1 MSGGS
6 GCARVA
12 RARAEAGARV
22 LLYSQ
27 QVHSALCS
35 EHRAVGPDRAMAL
48 RAALFVLSVLIA
60 GGAAVYRKNYDLSR
74 ACELS
79 SCYPATGN
87 LLIGREARLTASSTC
102 GLYDRERY
110 CIVSHLEERTKCF
123 WCLSTNN
130 TINQPDLNHRVQNII
145 YKYYPGTK
153 YKSWWQS
160 ENGKENVTIQ
170 LDMEAEFHLTHIII
184 QFKTFRPAAMLIE
197 RSSDFGKTWRVYRY
211 FAHNC
216 DETYPFVPKHT
227 QRNLTEV
234 VCESRYSGVSPSTE
248 GEVIFRVLPPNINVV
263 NPYSEEVQNLLRM
276 TNLRINFTKLH
287 TLGDDL
293 LDNRYQIREKYYYA
307 IYEMTVRGSCS
318 CYGHASHCVPLPG
331 VIATNNTV
339 HGRCACR
346 HNTRGLN
353 CEYCEDFY
361 NDLPWQPAFGKTS
374 NACVMCSCNNHA
386 TKCHFDAAVY
396 NKTGKTSGGVCDDCQ
411 HNTMGVNCERC
422 KPTFYRDPNYNLQ
435 SPHVCKSCDCD
446 PEGVTDT
453 EILCDP
459 DTDLA
464 NNKTAGRCLCK
475 ANVDGARCDRCKDGY
490 WNFDP
495 QNPEGCQA
503 CTCDRLGTIN
513 ERGCDP
519 LTGNCFCKRHV
530 TGRNCDQCLPEFY
543 GLSDSVDGCLP
554 CDCDPGG
561 SIDRDCDVI
570 TGQCKCR
577 PNVSGRR
584 CNQPIQN
591 FFVGALDSIVFEA
604 ESSECNSQSD
614 PNAIQSPICHVVIR
628 ENYPDGRKETWTGP
642 GFMKIPES
650 STLVF
655 NVNNLKTSMNYNVLI
670 RYEPQSNTNWEEAT
684 ILVKRPGPID
694 TDSPCA
700 KVRPADD
707 TVLTSLP
714 ANQRSVLVRPA
725 ICLEKNKDTEI
736 RIYLG
741 RQDGHSS
748 NSRASVLIDSIV
760 LIPNFDDLPFLANGS
775 NMREEFDRYNCGD
788 SYYYDLNRDNIPEIC
803 KKYHASIG
811 FYIRNGTESCQCD
824 PSGSKSH
831 QCDPYTGHCQCVE
844 NIVGARCDRCAP
856 GTYGF
861 SKFGCKRCDCNSIGS
876 LDNFCDITSGQC
888 KCRANTYGR
897 ACDSCQPGYFNFPN
911 CQQCDCNGHAVE
923 CDDKTGACQMCRDYT
938 EGHRCERCIEGY
950 YGDPR
955 LGYDIPCRLCPCPGV
970 KGDADKSSH
979 ADRCEL
985 DPETKDVVCD
995 CKEGYAGLLCDVC
1008 ADNYYGDPIR
1018 GTCEKCDCSDNTDI
1032 TKPGNCD
1039 PYTGKCLQ
1047 CLYHTAGDNCEL
1059 CEEGFYGNALEK
1071 SCYTCNCSVLGTN
1084 FTRGSCDRTT
1094 GQCPCFN
1101 NVMGIN
1107 CDQCTENH
1115 WRIALGTGCDPCD
1128 CDPIGSISPQCNP
1141 YIGKC
1146 ECKPGHGGRQCD
1158 QCQEN
1163 HWGDPNVEC
1172 YECDCDLYGSIS
1184 QQCSRENGSCICKPG
1199 IGGYKCDTCARGY
1212 LGEAPEC
1219 NACGECFDNWDRII
1233 GDLRTQ
1239 TEYAIGNASKIKVVG
1254 ATGAYTRDF
1263 EEMTKKLSDVEN
1275 SLQSAKLGQSTVKEL
1290 LSNISNLQNKLT
1302 EAEMKVKDSNGN
1314 LNAITQKINLGNV
1327 TLEALRSS
1335 IDRLKTK
1342 TFDLGNNATKLQE
1355 ANLEGA
1361 LNLTREAKQR
1371 ALKAADDAEGV
1382 QTIIANT
1389 DRQIKNTDRLIEMQ
1403 YNNFNNT
1410 RNENDKKLDDLQQQL
1425 SNLESQFPTINEK
1438 MCGQESDTCDIC
1450 GGAGCGKCG
1459 GISCDQGA
1467 ITKAEQALDFANKTE
1482 HRIKEHELT
1491 AEEIYRSVSQVKQ
1504 DTIAVR
1510 SRAKDFFDRA
1520 LEFKLSAERATND
1533 SQELTSELRDF
1544 LSKTYNTPEDVRLLA
1559 TEILN
1564 LSISIQPKEITELS
1578 QRINSTVSQLTN
1590 IENIIAETKPDLDR
1604 AKMLK
1609 QNATVVNKAANL
1621 TLEMANKVLGALD
1634 EAQAA
1639 QDAAENA
1646 IDKANS
1652 DIEAAKSDLIPIAQ
1666 ETEQAQKKAN
1676 ETMDEVEA
1684 LRSRLSDLQKNILKI
1699 ESDAE
1704 QVKQEANDV
1713 VNKAEGAEQKA
1724 RQLRQDFKQTNI
1736 SLSERASQ
1744 TSNSRERAQLL
1755 LNRATKMA
1763 SDTQT
1768 QLKLLANMEELY
1780 NDHNEQLNVLE
1791 KEISNLNTQMNYYL
1805 SEITKRSDNYR
1816 SCTT

>member
-1 MSGGS
+1 
-6 GCARVA
+6 
-12 RARAEAGARV
+12 
-22 LLYSQ
+22 
-27 QVHSALCS
+27 
-35 EHRAVGPDRAMAL
+35 MAL
-48 RAALFVLSVLIA
+48 RAPLFILSVLIA
-60 GGAAVYRKNYDLSR
+60 GGTALYNRDRDRLRVNSRILDR

-87 LLIGREARLTASSTC
+87 LLIGREARLSASSTC
-102 GLYDRERY
+102 GSHGRERF
-110 CIVSHLEERTKCF
+110 CIVSHLEDRKKCF
-123 WCLSTNN
+123 WCDSTNS
-130 TINQPDLNHRVQNII
+130 TINNPHLNHRIQNII
-145 YKYYPGTK
+145 YKYHPGTRN
-153 YKSWWQS
+153 KSWWQS

-170 LDMEAEFHLTHIII
+170 LDMEAEFHLTHLII
-184 QFKTFRPAAMLIE
+184 QFKTFRPAAMLVE
-197 RSSDFGKTWRVYRY
+197 RSFDFGKTWRVYQY

-216 DETYPFVPKHT
+216 DEAFPFVPKHT
-227 QRNLTEV
+227 QRSLTEV
-234 VCESRYSGVSPSTE
+234 VCESRYSGVAPSTE

-293 LDNRYQIREKYYYA
+293 LDNRPEIQEKYYYS

-318 CYGHASHCVPLPG
+318 CYGHASRCLPLPE
-331 VIATNNTV
+331 VTSKNNMV
-339 HGRCACR
+339 HGRCECT

-361 NDLPWQPAFGKTS
+361 NDLPWQPAVGKTS
-374 NACVMCSCNNHA
+374 NACVRCTCNNHA
-386 TKCHFDAAVY
+386 TTCHFDAAVY
-396 NKTGKTSGGVCDDCQ
+396 NKTGKTSGGVCDNCQ

-422 KPTFYRDPNYNLQ
+422 KPTFYRDPNLDIQ
-435 SPHVCKSCDCD
+435 SPEICKSCDCD
-446 PEGVTDT
+446 PEGTTDK
-453 EILCDP
+453 EILCD
-459 DTDLA
+459 DETDLA

-475 ANVDGARCDRCKDGY
+475 SNIDGARCDRCKDGY

-495 QNPEGCQA
+495 QNPDGCQS
-503 CTCDRLGTIN
+503 CTCDRLGTVN

-519 LTGNCFCKRHV
+519 STGNCFCKRHV

-543 GLSDSVDGCLP
+543 GLSDSDDGCLP

-561 SIDRDCDVI
+561 SLDRDCDVI

-577 PNVSGRR
+577 PNVMGLR

-591 FFVGALDSIVFEA
+591 FFVGALDSIVIEA
-604 ESSECNSQSD
+604 ESSQCNSQID
-614 PNAIQSPICHVVIR
+614 DNAIQSQICHVVIR

-655 NVNNLKTSMNYNVLI
+655 VVNNLKTSMNYNVLI

-684 ILVKRPGPID
+684 ILVKRPVPID
-694 TDSPCA
+694 ADSPCA
-700 KVRPADD
+700 NVRPADD

-725 ICLEKNKDTEI
+725 ICLEKNKETEI

-760 LIPNFDDLPFLANGS
+760 LIPSIDDLPFLSNGS

-876 LDNFCDITSGQC
+876 LDNFCDVTSGQC

-923 CDDKTGACQMCRDYT
+923 CDDKTGECQMCRDYT
-938 EGHRCERCIEGY
+938 EGHRCERCTEGY

-955 LGYDIPCRLCPCPGV
+955 LGVDIPCRLCPCPGV
-970 KGDADKSSH
+970 KGDANKSSH

-1008 ADNYYGDPIR
+1008 ADNYYGDPIKR
-1018 GTCEKCDCSDNTDI
+1018 TCEKCDCSDNIDI

-1047 CLYHTAGDNCEL
+1047 CLYNTAGDNCEL

-1071 SCYTCNCSVLGTN
+1071 SCYRCNCSVLGTN
-1084 FTRGSCDRTT
+1084 FTQGSCDRTT

-1107 CDQCTENH
+1107 CEQCTENH

-1128 CDPIGSISPQCNP
+1128 CDPVGSTSPQCNP

-1146 ECKPGHGGRQCD
+1146 ECKSGHGGRQCD

-1172 YECDCDLYGSIS
+1172 HECDCDLYGSVS
-1184 QQCSRENGSCICKPG
+1184 QQCMRDNGSCICKPG
-1199 IGGYKCDTCARGY
+1199 IGGYKCDMCARGY

-1219 NACGECFDNWDRII
+1219 YACGECFDNWDRMIE
-1233 GDLRTQ
+1233 DLRIQ

-1290 LSNISNLQNKLT
+1290 LSNISSLQDQLS
-1302 EAEMKVKDSNGN
+1302 EAEKKVKDSNDN
-1314 LNAITQKINLGNV
+1314 LNAITSKINLGNV
-1327 TLEALRSS
+1327 TLDALRTS
-1335 IDRLKTK
+1335 IANLKTK

-1371 ALKAADDAEGV
+1371 AVKAADDAESV

-1403 YNNFNNT
+1403 YHNFNNT
-1410 RNENDKKLDDLQQQL
+1410 RSENDKKLDDLQQQL
-1425 SNLESQFPTINEK
+1425 SDLDSQLPTINLK

-1491 AEEIYRSVSQVKQ
+1491 AEEIFRSVSQVKQ
-1504 DTIAVR
+1504 DTVTVR
-1510 SRAKDFFDRA
+1510 SRAKDLFEIA
-1520 LEFKLSAERATND
+1520 SEFKLSAERATND
-1533 SQELTSELRDF
+1533 SQQLTSELKEF
-1544 LSKTYNTPEDVRLLA
+1544 LSKTYNTPEDVRQLA

-1609 QNATVVNKAANL
+1609 QNATVVNKSANL

-1639 QDAAENA
+1639 QDAADNA
-1646 IDKANS
+1646 IDKANR
-1652 DIEAAKSDLIPIAQ
+1652 DIEAAKSDLIPIAL

-1676 ETMDEVEA
+1676 ETMDEVEG

-1736 SLSERASQ
+1736 SLSDRASQ

-1755 LNRATKMA
+1755 LNKATKLA

-1768 QLKLLANMEELY
+1768 QLKLLTNMEELY
-1780 NDHNEQLNVLE
+1780 NDHNEQLLVLE
-1791 KEISNLNTQMNYYL
+1791 KEMSNLNTQMNYYL

>member
-1 MSGGS
+1 M
-6 GCARVA
+6 ARYA
-12 RARAEAGARV
+12 AFIIF
-22 LLYSQ
+22 
-27 QVHSALCS
+27 SALINIGS
-35 EHRAVGPDRAMAL
+35 
-48 RAALFVLSVLIA
+48 
-60 GGAAVYRKNYDLSR
+60 AVYNKDRDRQRADPRLLDR

-87 LLIGREARLTASSTC
+87 LLIGREARLSASSTC
-102 GLYDRERY
+102 GAYGRERY
-110 CIVSHLEERTKCF
+110 CIVSHLEERKKCF
-123 WCLSTNN
+123 WCESTNN
-130 TINQPDLNHRVQNII
+130 TANNPYLNHRIQNII
-145 YKYYPGTK
+145 YKYYPGTRT
-153 YKSWWQS
+153 KSWWQS

-170 LDMEAEFHLTHIII
+170 LDMEAEFHLTHLII
-184 QFKTFRPAAMLIE
+184 QFKTFRPKAMLVE
-197 RSSDFGKTWRVYRY
+197 RSFDFGKTWRVYRY

-216 DETYPFVPKHT
+216 DEAFPSVPKHT
-227 QRNLTEV
+227 QRSLTEV
-234 VCESRYSGVSPSTE
+234 VCESRYSGVAPSTE
-248 GEVIFRVLPPNINVV
+248 GEVIFRVLPPNINVT

-293 LDNRYQIREKYYYA
+293 LDNRAEIQEKYYYS

-318 CYGHASHCVPLPG
+318 CYGHASRCLPMPG
-331 VIATNNTV
+331 VESKNNMV
-339 HGRCACR
+339 HGRCECT

-361 NDLPWQPAFGKTS
+361 NDLPWQPAVGKTS
-374 NACVMCSCNNHA
+374 NACKRCTCNNHA
-386 TKCHFDAAVY
+386 TTCHFDPAVY
-396 NKTGKTSGGVCDDCQ
+396 NKTGKISGGVCDNCQ

-422 KPTFYRDPNYNLQ
+422 KPTFYRDPTLDIQ
-435 SPHVCKSCDCD
+435 SPDVCKSCDCD
-446 PEGVTDT
+446 PEGTTDK
-453 EILCDP
+453 EILCD
-459 DTDLA
+459 DETDFA

-495 QNPEGCQA
+495 QNPEGCIL

-513 ERGCDP
+513 ERGCDAA
-519 LTGNCFCKRHV
+519 TGNCFCKRHV

-543 GLSDSVDGCLP
+543 GLSDSDDGCSP
-554 CDCDPGG
+554 CDCDVGG
-561 SIDRDCDVI
+561 SIDRYCDVI

-577 PNVSGRR
+577 PNVTGRR
-584 CNQPIQN
+584 CDQPIQN
-591 FFVGALDSIVFEA
+591 FFVGALDSIVLEA
-604 ESSECNSQSD
+604 ESSECDSQID
-614 PNAIQSPICHVVIR
+614 DNAIQSQLCHVVIR
-628 ENYPDGRKETWTGP
+628 ENFPDGRKETWTGP

-655 NVNNLKTSMNYNVLI
+655 VINNLKTSMNYNVLI
-670 RYEPQSNTNWEEAT
+670 RYEPQSAINWQEAT
-684 ILVKRPGPID
+684 ILVKRPSPID
-694 TDSPCA
+694 PDSPCSN
-700 KVRPADD
+700 VRPEDD
-707 TVLTSLP
+707 KIYTILP
-714 ANQRSVLVRPA
+714 ANQRSVLVRPP
-725 ICLEKNKDTEI
+725 ICLEKNKETEV
-736 RIYLG
+736 RIYFG
-741 RQDGHSS
+741 RQDGQTS
-748 NSRASVLIDSIV
+748 NSRASILIDSIV
-760 LIPNFDDLPFLANGS
+760 LIPSFDDLPFLANDTAA
-775 NMREEFDRYNCGD
+775 REEFERYNCGD
-788 SYYYDLNRDNIPEIC
+788 QYYYDLNRDNVPEIC
-803 KKYHASIG
+803 KNYHASIG
-811 FYIRNGTESCQCD
+811 FYIRNGSESCQCD

-831 QCDPYTGHCQCVE
+831 QCDRYTGYCQCVE

-876 LDNFCDITSGQC
+876 LDNFCDATSGQC

-897 ACDSCQPGYFNFPN
+897 ACDLCQPGYFNFPN
-911 CQQCDCNGHAVE
+911 CQQCDCNGHAIE
-923 CDDKTGACQMCRDYT
+923 CDDKTGACKECHDYT

-955 LGYDIPCRLCPCPGV
+955 LGIDIPCRLCPCPGV
-970 KGDADKSSH
+970 KDDPNKSSH

-1008 ADNYYGDPIR
+1008 ADNYYGDPLK
-1018 GTCEKCDCSDNTDI
+1018 GTCEKCDCNDNIDL

-1047 CLYHTAGDNCEL
+1047 CLHHTSGDHCEV
-1059 CEEGFYGNALEK
+1059 CEDGYFGDALEQ
-1071 SCYTCNCSVLGTN
+1071 SCFKCNCSVLGTN
-1084 FTRGSCDRTT
+1084 FTQGNCDRST

-1115 WRIALGTGCDPCD
+1115 WRIALGTGCDPCE
-1128 CDPIGSISPQCNP
+1128 CDPIGSLSPQCNP

-1146 ECKPGHGGRQCD
+1146 DCKPGHGGRQCD

-1163 HWGDPNVEC
+1163 HWGDPNIEC
-1172 YECDCDLYGSIS
+1172 YECDCDLYGSVS
-1184 QQCSRENGSCICKPG
+1184 PQCMRDNGSCQCKPG
-1199 IGGYKCDTCARGY
+1199 IGGYKCDICARGY

-1219 NACGECFDNWDRII
+1219 YACGECFDNWDQLINNLRI
-1233 GDLRTQ
+1233 Q

-1263 EEMTKKLSDVEN
+1263 EEMTKKLTDVED
-1275 SLQSAKLGQSTVKEL
+1275 SLESAKLGQSTVKEL
-1290 LSNISNLQNKLT
+1290 ISNISSLQDHLN
-1302 EAEMKVKDSNGN
+1302 EADKKIKDSNDN
-1314 LNAITQKINLGNV
+1314 LNAITSKINLGNV
-1327 TLEALRSS
+1327 TLDGLRSA
-1335 IDRLKTK
+1335 IEHLKSK
-1342 TFDLGNNATKLQE
+1342 TLELGNNATKLQE

-1371 ALKAADDAEGV
+1371 AVKAADDAESV

-1403 YNNFNNT
+1403 YTNFNNT
-1410 RNENDKKLDDLQQQL
+1410 QNENDKKLDDLIEVMSQL
-1425 SNLESQFPTINEK
+1425 DAELPKINEK
-1438 MCGQESDTCDIC
+1438 MCGQDSDTCDIC

-1467 ITKAEQALDFANKTE
+1467 VTKAEQALDFANKTE

-1491 AEEIYRSVSQVKQ
+1491 AEDLFRSVTQVKQ
-1504 DTIAVR
+1504 DTVLVR
-1510 SRAKDFFDRA
+1510 SRAKD
-1520 LEFKLSAERATND
+1520 LSHKSNEFKLSAEKVTND
-1533 SQELTSELRDF
+1533 SIALTAELKEF
-1544 LSKTYNTPEDVRLLA
+1544 LSNTSNTPADVRNLA
-1559 TEILN
+1559 NEILN
-1564 LSISIQPKEITELS
+1564 LSIRIEPKEITELS

-1590 IENIIAETKPDLDR
+1590 IENIITETKPDLDK
-1604 AKMLK
+1604 AKALK
-1609 QNATVVNKAANL
+1609 QNATIVNKSANL
-1621 TLEMANKVLGALD
+1621 TLEMANKVLEALD

-1646 IDKANS
+1646 IERANN
-1652 DIEAAKSDLIPIAQ
+1652 DIAAAKGDLQPIAL

-1676 ETMDEVEA
+1676 ETMDEVEG

-1699 ESDAE
+1699 ESDAD

-1713 VNKAEGAEQKA
+1713 VNRAEAAEQKA
-1724 RQLRQDFKQTNI
+1724 RQLRQDFKTTNM
-1736 SLSERASQ
+1736 SLAERANQ

-1755 LNRATKMA
+1755 LNRATKLA
-1763 SDTQT
+1763 SDTQM

-1791 KEISNLNTQMNYYL
+1791 KEIGELNSQMNYYL